1 MARSNDLEND
11 SIRQL
16 VCRIAFPS
24 MLAQFVSVL
33 YSIVDRIYIGNIPEV
48 GDLALAGV
56 GVCGPIVTM
65 VGSVAFWIGVGGSPL
80 MSIRMGEKNIEA
92 ARKILANCFLMLL
105 VFSVVMMAVIM
116 PLAEPMLRLFGA
128 STATL
133 PYAKEY
139 FLVYMC
145 GTVFALLTTGLN
157 QFIIAQGYANTGM
170 KAVIIGAVTN
180 IILDPL
186 FIFVF
191 HMGVKG
197 AAVATVISQ
206 MVSCFFVVRFLFGE
220 YVPVR
225 ITFRGYSLSTAG
237 HVLLLGFTPFLII
250 AIDNVMIIA
259 MNAVLQHYGGPQQGD
274 ALITCATIVQSF
286 MLVIT
291 MPLSGITGGTQTIL
305 GFNYGARRPDRV
317 LKAQKYIVLL
327 CVLFTTVML
336 VVAWTISPLFIRL
349 FTQDKGLIQQ
359 TTWAIRVSTLAI
371 IPLGIQYEL
380 VDGFTAI
387 GKVQFSLPL
396 SFWRKLVYFLAVF
409 LIPVFFDVQYIFFAE
424 TLSDILGP
432 AVTIVVYLLSIRKLM
447 RKCASGEGIKPEKQ
461 SLPQ

>member
-1 MARSNDLEND
+1 MKHENDLEND
-11 SIRQL
+11 NIKRL
-16 VCRIAFPS
+16 VWRIAIPS

-33 YSIVDRIYIGNIPEV
+33 YSIVDRIYIGNIPQI

-65 VGSVAFWIGVGGSPL
+65 VGSVAFWIGIGGSPL

-92 ARKILANCFLMLL
+92 ARKILANCFLMILVLSVLL
-105 VFSVVMMAVIM
+105 MAIIM
-116 PLAEPMLRLFGA
+116 PLTTPMLRMFGA
-128 STATL
+128 SEATL
-133 PYAKEY
+133 PYARTY

-145 GTVFALLTTGLN
+145 GTIFALMATGLN

-170 KAVIIGAVTN
+170 KSVVIGAVLN
-180 IILDPL
+180 ILLDPL

-191 HMGVKG
+191 HMGVAG
-197 AAVATVISQ
+197 AALATVLSQ
-206 MVSCFFVVRFLFGE
+206 LASCIFVLRFLFGK

-225 ITFRGYSLSTAG
+225 ITFAGYDLRVIG
-237 HVLLLGFTPFLII
+237 KVLLLGFTPFLII

-259 MNAVLQHYGGPQQGD
+259 MNAVLQHYGGAAQGD
-274 ALITCATIVQSF
+274 TLITCATIVQSF

-305 GFNYGARRPDRV
+305 GYNYGARRPDRV
-317 LKAQKYIVLL
+317 MSAQKYIVLL
-327 CVLFTTVML
+327 CVLFTSIMFVL
-336 VVAWTISPLFIRL
+336 AWTISPLFIRL
-349 FTQDKGLIQQ
+349 FTQDAALIDQ
-359 TTWAIRVSTLAI
+359 TAWAIRVCTLAI
-371 IPLGIQYEL
+371 IPLGVQYEL

-409 LIPVFFDVQYIFFAE
+409 LIPMFFEVRYVFFAE
-424 TLSDILGP
+424 TISDILGP
-432 AVTIVVYLLSIRKLM
+432 AMTILVYLFSMKKLM
-447 RKCASGEGIKPEKQ
+447 HKCQPLSTEKNRV
-461 SLPQ
+461 